1 MPLIGGGKHGK
12 GSFRSN
18 SKRGLL
24 QESSKSMGSGNGN
37 GINGN
42 GISGSG
48 ISGVHLNISG
58 RSTNEEDVLIPRSP
72 RPPELN
78 NYNPQNQTLLS
89 SDNPLLNDPSSIPD
103 AYLGTN
109 NVQSFHQRLNQN
121 YSQRNHQH
129 NSKNHHSLHHLAH
142 KKTTKRKGSHTPSF
156 NSYLATS
163 RNKNK
168 IVVGSVVE
176 SAASE
181 LEVGIQPTNHLFH
194 TLDYFRY
201 SSHLTH
207 LPCNTLPHHLHCFFF
222 SSRWLEE
229 MRMETKLINGLM
241 VNY

>member
-1 MPLIGGGKHGK
+1 MIGGGKNGK

-24 QESSKSMGSGNGN
+24 QESSKSTGSGS
-37 GINGN
+37 GN

-72 RPPELN
+72 RPPQLD
-78 NYNPQNQTLLS
+78 NYFPQNQTHLP
-89 SDNPLLNDPSSIPD
+89 SDNPLLNDTSSIPD
-103 AYLGTN
+103 ASLVTN

-121 YSQRNHQH
+121 YSQRNHH
-129 NSKNHHSLHHLAH
+129 HSSKNHHHLAH
-142 KKTTKRKGSHTPSF
+142 KKTTKRKGSHTPSL

-163 RNKNK
+163 RNKSK
-168 IVVGSVVE
+168 IVVDSVVE

-181 LEVGIQPTNHLFH
+181 LEVGFQPPNHFFY
-194 TLDYFRY
+194 TLDNFRH
-201 SSHLTH
+201 SPHLTH
-207 LPCNTLPHHLHCFFF
+207 LPCNTLSHHFFI

-229 MRMETKLINGLM
+229 MRMETK
-241 VNY
+241 